1 MNKLITYFIDKQKT
15 LLLIDSVGAILTA
28 FFLFSVLR
36 PFNEHFGMPKIVL
49 IDLSIIAFCF
59 FIYSIT
65 CFLFLK
71 GDLKLFIRLIGISN
85 LLYCA
90 LTIGLLYKYHTFLT
104 NLGMIYFLI
113 EVLIIC
119 TLSYIELRVV
129 QWGKKVTI
137 KCYGMKILKKEI
149 LKKEI
154 NSTCN
159 NISKSWSYI
168 R

>member
-28 FFLFSVLR
+28 FFLFGVLR

-65 CFLFLK
+65 CYLFLK

-90 LTIGLLYKYHTFLT
+90 LTIGLLFKHYSLLT
-104 NLGMIYFLI
+104 ILGMIYFLI

-129 QWGKKVTI
+129 Q
-137 KCYGMKILKKEI
+137 
-149 LKKEI
+149 
-154 NSTCN
+154 
-159 NISKSWSYI
+159 
-168 R
+168 